1 MADSDLIPI
10 LLAQAWQITLL
21 IVSVAGINRWL
32 SRKRPHLAHAL
43 WLVVLVK
50 CVTPPMW
57 SSPSGMFCWLQAPRV
72 VEQEDF
78 RFPVDA
84 PAGSFVRLSD
94 LVPDQTDVIERM
106 EKSLSETDITFGEP
120 LSELADDEFDQ
131 QPSVLTTPTRSWSS
145 LLLGAWLLMSLG
157 VIGVAVVRFLSCWRL
172 LKKSP
177 QRECPELNELLSD
190 LAKRLR
196 LRRRVRL
203 IVTESRLGP
212 AVIGLFRST
221 VLPPALIVDRLVSS
235 HHAERDGYF
244 ALAPILAHEL
254 LHIRRGDLWVGLL
267 QTLAQAVWWV
277 NRLTTREAERC
288 CDEEVLAELGCDPA
302 AYARALV
309 DVLELKRKLKP
320 VPVFP
325 GVRPVEV
332 TSQRLERIMELGQG
346 CRRRTPWWC
355 WLLAALAAAVTWP
368 GAAFVVTA
376 DDAKKTE
383 TTKRVNESQSEIRG
397 ANSDAI
403 NEGPSLQIRNLVITG
418 NQVGR
423 DFDIVSTEPFAN
435 PQPTPKDT
443 AAPRGRQQNHR
454 LEQPHRDR
462 LGHAPADAHARHL
475 HRQRDTQSFD
485 QRHDRFRQDLN
496 RATPTPNADRSAE
509 QPQAEQSDSAQPH
522 ADDPWLERTQRVL
535 PSELLRGR
543 VCDFSEFAGITL

>member
-1 MADSDLIPI
+1 MA
-10 LLAQAWQITLL
+10 
-21 IVSVAGINRWL
+21 VAGINRWL

-50 CVTPPMW
+50 CVTPPIW

-221 VLPPALIVDRLVSS
+221 VLLPATI
-235 HHAERDGYF
+235 G
-244 ALAPILAHEL
+244 
-254 LHIRRGDLWVGLL
+254 
-267 QTLAQAVWWV
+267 V
-277 NRLTTREAERC
+277 NHGTRTRMSPTNPVV
-288 CDEEVLAELGCDPA
+288 VLAAGCPRRRDL
-302 AYARALV
+302 ARTRV
-309 DVLELKRKLKP
+309 CRHGGRCEGLEA
-320 VPVFP
+320 
-325 GVRPVEV
+325 
-332 TSQRLERIMELGQG
+332 TA
-346 CRRRTPWWC
+346 CRR
-355 WLLAALAAAVTWP
+355 
-368 GAAFVVTA
+368 
-376 DDAKKTE
+376 
-383 TTKRVNESQSEIRG
+383 
-397 ANSDAI
+397 ANSIA
-403 NEGPSLQIRNLVITG
+403 
-418 NQVGR
+418 
-423 DFDIVSTEPFAN
+423 
-435 PQPTPKDT
+435 
-443 AAPRGRQQNHR
+443 
-454 LEQPHRDR
+454 
-462 LGHAPADAHARHL
+462 
-475 HRQRDTQSFD
+475 
-485 QRHDRFRQDLN
+485 
-496 RATPTPNADRSAE
+496 
-509 QPQAEQSDSAQPH
+509 
-522 ADDPWLERTQRVL
+522 
-535 PSELLRGR
+535 GR
-543 VCDFSEFAGITL
+543 VCPAGAR